1 MSLADYDIPRER
13 IELPGKA
20 VNGEKPHFFV
30 RGLCLEDMTF
40 LVQRHLGPITR
51 AAKLWQESRAD
62 AIQTGNLTSFILTLA
77 KDFPELA
84 AEVISAAADE
94 LNDIATAKARRI
106 PIASQIAALT
116 AISRLTVEDAG
127 GLKNLLA
134 EMQERVKDAAGV
146 GEPQS

>member
-1 MSLADYDIPRER
+1 MKLSDYAIQRER
-13 IELPGKA
+13 ITLPGKP
-20 VNGEKPHFFV
+20 VDGVKPYFEV

-51 AAKLWQESRAD
+51 ALKLWQESRED
-62 AIQTGNLTSFILTLA
+62 VLRTGNVSQFVMVLA

-94 LNDIATAKARRI
+94 LDEGATATARQL

-116 AISRLTVEDAG
+116 AITRLSMEDAG
-127 GLKNLLA
+127 GLGNLLA
-134 EMQERVKDAAGV
+134 EMRARLESAVSV
-146 GEPQS
+146 GDQS